1 MKRYNI
7 KVCGMT
13 CAQNVMKVLD
23 LDIDAI
29 GIVSCLTSPRHVDPA
44 EARPLFQQVVKR
56 APKVERHWV
65 VRGIDKAELES
76 ELTSGLACTHV
87 QLHGHYEESDARTV
101 KALGRKVVQVHSMK
115 TAEFPRIW
123 LDTDRLLLDT
133 PGPGGGGTG
142 KAFDRS
148 LFAEWKTPR
157 VPVTLAGG
165 LGKVLQAEA
174 LKDLPNWIGWL
185 DVNSGVEIS
194 PGIKGVQQIQTFI
207 QTI

>member
-1 MKRYNI
+1 M
-7 KVCGMT
+7 
-13 CAQNVMKVLD
+13 
-23 LDIDAI
+23 
-29 GIVSCLTSPRHVDPA
+29 
-44 EARPLFQQVVKR
+44 KR

-65 VRGIDKAELES
+65 VRGIDKAKLES

-87 QLHGHYEESDARTV
+87 QLHGHYGERDARTV
-101 KALGRKVVQVHSMK
+101 KALGRKVVQVHSME
-115 TAEFPRIW
+115 TVEFPRIW

-148 LFAEWKTPR
+148 LFADWKTPR

>member
-1 MKRYNI
+1 
-7 KVCGMT
+7 
-13 CAQNVMKVLD
+13 
-23 LDIDAI
+23 
-29 GIVSCLTSPRHVDPA
+29 
-44 EARPLFQQVVKR
+44 
-56 APKVERHWV
+56 V

-148 LFAEWKTPR
+148 L
-157 VPVTLAGG
+157 
-165 LGKVLQAEA
+165 
-174 LKDLPNWIGWL
+174 KDLPNWIGWL

-194 PGIKGVQQIQTFI
+194 PGIKDLQQIQRFI

>member
-1 MKRYNI
+1 MKRRNV

-13 CAQNVMKVLD
+13 CAQNLMKVLD

-29 GIVSCLTSPRHVDPA
+29 GIISCPTSPRHVDPA
-44 EARPLFQQVVKR
+44 EARLLFQQVKKW

-101 KALGRKVVQVHSMK
+101 KALGRKVVQVHSMEA
-115 TAEFPRIW
+115 AEFPRIW

-165 LGKVLQAEA
+165 LGKVLQAET

-194 PGIKGVQQIQTFI
+194 PGIKDVQQIQTFI